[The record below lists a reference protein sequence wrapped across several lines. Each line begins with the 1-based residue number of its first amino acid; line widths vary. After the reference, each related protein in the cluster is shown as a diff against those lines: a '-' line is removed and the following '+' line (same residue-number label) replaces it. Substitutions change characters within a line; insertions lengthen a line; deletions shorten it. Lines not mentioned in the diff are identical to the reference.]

1 MKIKNYFENIL
12 MFLMEL
18 EVKLEKLMMIG
29 LNIQKTT

>member
-1 MKIKNYFENIL
+1 MRIKNYFKNIL